1 MIFSLGFLDSKN
13 GSLGPFRGLG
23 LRPRPQKEP
32 RQPFFII
39 SKPSG
44 KKSNYTWKNFL
55 HPSIEQSVKESTISR
70 KIFFTSCNLMQAT
83 VHDCIVN
90 GITHPMRHIDIS
102 FSTYILT
109 HFAKYSHTITL
120 WGIYFNFSL
129 IINNMFV
136 NLNFSIFWI
145 FEGISEKVSKVH
157 LLTCIIHWETPL
169 SPWSKLASF
178 LFIFCEYPEYIL
190 KGEMLIKE

>member
-55 HPSIEQSVKESTISR
+55 HPSIEQSVKESTIQFSGLFWKFPAANKLSKSFYGHFSIAICLYFHEVSGKIIFPDTFPETYLNSTCTCHFLYHKVSGKYVSG
-70 KIFFTSCNLMQAT
+70 KIFPDSWKNVMILAAN
-83 VHDCIVN
+83 HVN
-90 GITHPMRHIDIS
+90 DYLDARVCH
-102 FSTYILT
+102 
-109 HFAKYSHTITL
+109 
-120 WGIYFNFSL
+120 SL
-129 IINNMFV
+129 QKM
-136 NLNFSIFWI
+136 
-145 FEGISEKVSKVH
+145 
-157 LLTCIIHWETPL
+157 LL
-169 SPWSKLASF
+169 
-178 LFIFCEYPEYIL
+178 
-190 KGEMLIKE
+190 